1 MSAYPANN
9 RANDMVISPADF
21 ARRVIEPTDFVADT
35 EAFVDVRLP
44 RSAGKASYSFIG
56 PGVSQNDD
64 QTVNLT
70 EPHGFQ
76 VGAASMGHGVINN
89 QHLHFTAEVL
99 ICTRGRWRIYIGEQ
113 ADQHLEVGPGTV
125 FSTPNWVFRGFE
137 NIGPDDGWLFAVLG
151 GDDTGGII
159 WAPDVLREAAQTG
172 LYLGLDYSV
181 VDAANGELPEDVVL
195 PLDAKLLTAVD
206 TYSDAELAA
215 RTVGLDDLQW
225 SDSALLSS
233 VLEGYGTALA
243 PVIGYGLTEDRR
255 HRAPITTPHGFSV
268 EWLRVDPNSSTGV
281 HRHWLNQVVL
291 VGQGDWEI
299 SVNRGDD
306 AVSAAP
312 SEGSV
317 VSIPSG
323 AWRNLKNTGTTSA
336 LALVVCA
343 TDQRA
348 AIEWDQEIESAAET
362 LGWGHDAAGYVAPLA
377 LLGRPPQ

>member
-1 MSAYPANN
+1 
-9 RANDMVISPADF
+9 MVISSDDF

-44 RSAGKASYSFIG
+44 RSTGKASYSFIG

-64 QTVNLT
+64 QTVNLS

-76 VGAASMGHGVINN
+76 VGAASMGHGVVNN

-113 ADQHLEVGPGTV
+113 ADQHLEIGPGTI

-137 NIGPDDGWLFAVLG
+137 NIGADDGWLFAVLG

-159 WAPDVLREAAQTG
+159 WAPDVLRAAAQTG
-172 LYLGLDYSV
+172 LYLGLDHSI
-181 VDAANGELPEDVVL
+181 VDAVNGEPPEDVVL
-195 PLDAKLLTAVD
+195 PLDAELLTAVD
-206 TYSDAELAA
+206 TYSDEELATRA
-215 RTVGLDDLQW
+215 VGMDDLQW
-225 SDSALLSS
+225 SDGALLSS
-233 VLEGYGTALA
+233 VLEGHGTSLA

-255 HRAPITTPHGFSV
+255 HRTPITDPHGFSV
-268 EWLRVDPNSSTGV
+268 EWLRVGPNSSTGV
-281 HRHWLNQVVL
+281 HRHSLNQVVL
-291 VGQGDWEI
+291 VGQGAWDI
-299 SVNRGDD
+299 SVNRGDN

-312 SEGSV
+312 GEGSV
-317 VSIPSG
+317 VSIPAS
-323 AWRNLKNTGTTSA
+323 AWRNLANTGSTDA
-336 LALVVCA
+336 YALVVCG

-348 AIEWDQEIESAAET
+348 AIEWDQAITTAAEA